1 MSTVELLRAHAPAAP
16 DSLHAR
22 VLALRPETRRRRS
35 MRPLLVIAAAGVL
48 AVVAAVVHG
57 FTTSAP
63 APQRTLRLGALPAH
77 VPSAPVSTWTTATA
91 TASGSVQEGAFAGAK
106 QRVIAVP
113 SSPSRL
119 QHTDASIRIRVSD
132 LGDATTRATRIAT
145 SLGGYAQSVLERS
158 PQSFLELRV
167 PAQNVKQALS
177 QLAGLGT
184 IVSQQLSVQDLTSVL
199 QRQSEEIAQLRRRI
213 AALNAA
219 LRDPALP
226 ESQRVLLQIKLAES
240 KRALAQRLN
249 GRKGTITAGTT
260 ARISLVLT
268 TQKHAAVVHHRGRL
282 GRMFHSAVGFL
293 AIEGMVALFAL
304 IVISPFAIALALL
317 WFWRR
322 RAVERLL
329 ME

>member
-1 MSTVELLRAHAPAAP
+1 VPAAP
-16 DSLHAR
+16 Q
-22 VLALRPETRRRRS
+22 T
-35 MRPLLVIAAAGVL
+35 
-48 AVVAAVVHG
+48 
-57 FTTSAP
+57 
-63 APQRTLRLGALPAH
+63 
-77 VPSAPVSTWTTATA
+77 VPTWTTATA
-91 TASGSVQEGAFAGAK
+91 SSAVRANPAEK
-106 QRVIAVP
+106 QAIAVP
-113 SSPSRL
+113 PTSPNRL
-119 QHTDASIRIRVSD
+119 QHTAASIRIRVPN
-132 LGDATTRATRIAT
+132 LGDATNRATRVAT
-145 SLGGYAQSVLERS
+145 SLGGWAQSVLERS
-158 PQSFLELRV
+158 PQSFIELRV
-167 PAQNVKQALS
+167 PAQNVRRALS
-177 QLAGLGT
+177 ELAGLGT

-219 LRDPALP
+219 LRNPALP
-226 ESQRVLLQIKLAES
+226 ESQRVLLQIQLAES
-240 KRALAQRLN
+240 KRTLSQRLN
-249 GRKGTITAGTT
+249 GRQGTITAGTT

-304 IVISPFAIALALL
+304 IVASPFAVALGLL